1 MGGGTFAVVT
11 GGGTSGHV
19 LPALAVA
26 DALVAAG
33 APLNPPSTALEGETS

>member
-1 MGGGTFAVVT
+1 MADTGQGVPPYAVVT

-26 DALVAAG
+26 EALVARGHDPYFFLLAF
-33 APLNPPSTALEGETS
+33 